1 MAMAPKQRRIVLVVL
16 LGATLSATAWVNFAQ
31 DNADVSETQAQA
43 RRTVEHQSTTKKAPP
58 KIEAL
63 ALEPLQ
69 RPVLENTKKS
79 LFDSK
84 SWYVPP
90 PPPKALPPSTF
101 TPTAPPLPFNYMG
114 KMLEDGRTTV
124 FLTRQDRNF
133 VVNAGDT
140 IESTYRVDEISTHF
154 MTLTYLP
161 LNIKQTL
168 QIGETN

>member
-31 DNADVSETQAQA
+31 DNAGVSETQPQA
-43 RRTVEHQSTTKKAPP
+43 RRTVDKPSATRKTPP
-58 KIEAL
+58 KVEAL
-63 ALEPLQ
+63 TLEPLQ

-90 PPPKALPPSTF
+90 PPPKALPP
-101 TPTAPPLPFNYMG
+101 PPPMAPPLPFSYMG
-114 KMLEDGRTTV
+114 KMLEEGRTTV
-124 FLTRQDRNF
+124 FLTQQNRNF
-133 VVNAGDT
+133 VVKAGDT
-140 IESTYRVDEISTHF
+140 IESAYRVDEINARF

>member
-1 MAMAPKQRRIVLVVL
+1 MAMTPKQRRIVLVVL

-31 DNADVSETQAQA
+31 DNADVGETQPQA
-43 RRTVEHQSTTKKAPP
+43 RRTVEHQSTTKKTPP
-58 KIEAL
+58 KIEAIT
-63 ALEPLQ
+63 LEPLQ
-69 RPVLENTKKS
+69 RPVLEGTKKG

-90 PPPKALPPSTF
+90 PPPKALPPP
-101 TPTAPPLPFNYMG
+101 PTAPPLPFSYMG

-124 FLTRQDRNF
+124 FLTRQNRNF
-133 VVNAGDT
+133 VVSAGDT
-140 IESTYRVDEISTHF
+140 IESTYRVDEINARF